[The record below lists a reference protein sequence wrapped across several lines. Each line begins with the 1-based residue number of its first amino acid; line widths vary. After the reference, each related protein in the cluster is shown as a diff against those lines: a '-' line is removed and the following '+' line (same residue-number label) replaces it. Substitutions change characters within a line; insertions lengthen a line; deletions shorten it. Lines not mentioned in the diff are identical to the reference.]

1 MKKMLNE
8 VIPYV
13 VIILAVILFRLF
25 IATPVRVDG
34 DSMNP
39 TLKNNQILL
48 LNKMDK
54 NYKRFDVVVFNHN
67 GNKLVKRIIGLPGDK
82 VTYNNDLLYINDK
95 LIEENYTRKKT
106 DDFISDT
113 VPVDMYFVLGD
124 NRSNSL
130 DSRYIGFVLKK
141 DIEGTV
147 NFSIIPPKKIK

>member
-48 LNKMDK
+48 LNKIDK